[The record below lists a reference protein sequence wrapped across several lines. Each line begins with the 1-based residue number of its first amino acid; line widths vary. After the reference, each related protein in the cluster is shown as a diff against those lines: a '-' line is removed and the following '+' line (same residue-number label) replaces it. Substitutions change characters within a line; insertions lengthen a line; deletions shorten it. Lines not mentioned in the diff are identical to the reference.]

1 MRVILVRPQEP
12 GNIGSAAR
20 VMKNFGLSELVL
32 VAPERELNQDA
43 FNLATHAKDV
53 LEGARVVATTAEA
66 VEGCTLVL
74 GTTAR
79 ARRSDAYDV
88 YTPRDAAQTFAREG
102 LGLMFGPEASGLSNE
117 DLDHCQALIR
127 IPTSEFASLNLAQA
141 VNLIAYE
148 FFVSQVD
155 AGKSKQPPDLAD
167 RGALERL
174 YRHFLDAAR
183 HIGYA
188 DEANLRQT
196 EHMYRRIFDRAR
208 LTEREVTA
216 LHGLWR
222 QMVYAADHG
231 PKDGSEDEVAR

>member
-1 MRVILVRPQEP
+1 
-12 GNIGSAAR
+12 
-20 VMKNFGLSELVL
+20 
-32 VAPERELNQDA
+32 
-43 FNLATHAKDV
+43 
-53 LEGARVVATTAEA
+53 VVASTAEA
-66 VEGCTLVL
+66 VAGCTLVL

-79 ARRSDAYDV
+79 ARRSEAYEIF
-88 YTPRDAAQTFAREG
+88 TPRDAAQTFEREG
-102 LGLMFGPEASGLSNE
+102 LGLMFGPEATGLSNE
-117 DLDHCQALIR
+117 DLDHCQALVR
-127 IPTSEFASLNLAQA
+127 IPTSAFSSLNLAQA

-155 AGKSKQPPDLAD
+155 AGKSKQPPDLAE

-174 YRHFLDAAR
+174 YQHFLDAAR

-196 EHMYRRIFDRAR
+196 EHMYRRIVDRAR

-231 PKDGSEDEVAR
+231 PRPAAAGQEKR

>member
-1 MRVILVRPQEP
+1 
-12 GNIGSAAR
+12 
-20 VMKNFGLSELVL
+20 MKNFGLSELVL
-32 VAPERELNQDA
+32 VAPERELNQAA

-53 LEGARVVATTAEA
+53 LESARVVASTAEA
-66 VEGCTLVL
+66 VAGCTLVL

-79 ARRSDAYDV
+79 ARRSEAYDIF
-88 YTPRDAAQTFAREG
+88 TPRDAAQTFPREG
-102 LGLMFGPEASGLSNE
+102 LGLMFGPEAAGLSNE
-117 DLDHCQALIR
+117 DLDYCQALVR
-127 IPTSEFASLNLAQA
+127 IPTSAFSSLNLAQA

-155 AGKSKQPPDLAD
+155 AGKSKQPPDLAG
-167 RGALERL
+167 REALERL
-174 YRHFLDAAR
+174 YRHFLDAAC

-208 LTEREVTA
+208 LTAREVTA

-222 QMVYAADHG
+222 QMVWAAEHG
-231 PKDGSEDEVAR
+231 PDELRARQGDGAKHRMGFQTEP